1 MYYDAL
7 MYLLILHTLL
17 MHHVCVVYPPLFL
30 VNVLLLLLFLYLSL
44 SFPGS
49 HCTSLH
55 TIELFNCNRV
65 TDEGMIAL
73 AAGCSALR
81 SVDLMCC
88 DIQLVTRR

>member
-1 MYYDAL
+1 MSVF
-7 MYLLILHTLL
+7 I
-17 MHHVCVVYPPLFL
+17 HHYFFSECASSSAVSLS
-30 VNVLLLLLFLYLSL
+30 LSL